1 MCSAPVQDLL
11 RSRSDRA
18 HSFRISPN
26 PARKVSRNM
35 QLNSSL
41 SPTRDESRE
50 PSKSLNASCAP
61 SLLAEGTP
69 AWVSQIAAPILS
81 RIWDGS
87 WSPVLPHALAKIRAK
102 GARSASTCGGEFK
115 PRNIAGR
122 SGPLEKRLS
131 DGPGP
136 SSLERGARE
145 GESPPCSTLSH
156 HAGAVYES
164 GCLGMQPQSGGKF
177 RPRLNMGETDSE
189 QVPRGKDEKDF
200 EKRVKE
206 CLKLSGGKR
215 MGPAMRPGRM
225 RTEQSVRRSIRSW
238 TDAIKAVA

>member
-122 SGPLEKRLS
+122 SVLNATPGQADHPLSLSISISGGKETNKDSLSNGERTEEPSLKIGRLRRSNCSLEKRLS

-136 SSLERGARE
+136 SSWKGAPERVRALPR
-145 GESPPCSTLSH
+145 STLSH
-156 HAGAVYES
+156 HAGAVYEV
-164 GCLGMQPQSGGKF
+164 GLFGNAAPI
-177 RPRLNMGETDSE
+177 
-189 QVPRGKDEKDF
+189 
-200 EKRVKE
+200 
-206 CLKLSGGKR
+206 
-215 MGPAMRPGRM
+215 GR
-225 RTEQSVRRSIRSW
+225 
-238 TDAIKAVA
+238 